1 MKKETQKKIVT
12 EPETQAPKMARATVK
27 YLRVSPRKV
36 RLVINPIRF
45 KLLNEAFAV
54 LMTLKN
60 KSARM
65 VEKLLKTCAANAKVL
80 GMDEKRLYVAE
91 VRADGGPVMKRFMS
105 RSMGRA
111 DRILKRMSHISM
123 VIKEGQRIDSSSS
136 QAGLHQEETESK
148 SSKSKPSTKAA
159 KAGSKKKKAG
169 AAA

>member
-1 MKKETQKKIVT
+1 
-12 EPETQAPKMARATVK
+12 
-27 YLRVSPRKV
+27 
-36 RLVINPIRF
+36 
-45 KLLNEAFAV
+45 
-54 LMTLKN
+54 
-60 KSARM
+60 M

-91 VRADGGPVMKRFMS
+91 VRADGGPTMKRFMS

-123 VIKEGQRIDSSSS
+123 IIKEGTRVWSDGTDLNAAEQ
-136 QAGLHQEETESK
+136 ETESK